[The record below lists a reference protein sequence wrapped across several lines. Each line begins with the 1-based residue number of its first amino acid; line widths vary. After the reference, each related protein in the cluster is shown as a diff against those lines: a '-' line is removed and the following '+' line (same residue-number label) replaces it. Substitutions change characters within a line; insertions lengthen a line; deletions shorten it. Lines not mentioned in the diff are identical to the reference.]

1 VWCVPFVLNRFA
13 ISQHAI
19 DRSPRRRFLLAAG
32 FVAGLALAAVGCAA
46 GRAGSSDPAGDALPT
61 VVEVVD
67 GDTIVV
73 RFGRG
78 RETVRLL
85 GVDTP
90 ETKHPTKPAEC
101 FGKEASE
108 YTAALLPRGTTVTL
122 ARDTEERDAF
132 GRLLAHVFRTD
143 GLFVNH
149 EIVAQGFAATLV
161 ISPNTA
167 YSRELREAERRA
179 KAAGLGLWGA
189 CGRPD
194 LPIE

>member
-1 VWCVPFVLNRFA
+1 VRRVPFVFNPSAINRSA
-13 ISQHAI
+13 
-19 DRSPRRRFLLAAG
+19 RSRFLLAAG
-32 FVAGLALAAVGCAA
+32 FAAGLVLVAGCAA
-46 GRAGSSDPAGDALPT
+46 RTAGPSDPADDALPT

-161 ISPNTA
+161 IPPNTA

-179 KAAGLGLWGA
+179 KASGLGLWGA